1 MNRKGFTL
9 IELLA
14 VIILIALIA
23 VLIVPNIIDTMTKSK
38 EASYQLLVKN
48 IVTASKS
55 YYEECEYGDLS
66 NKEKYGEEYACEIKI
81 EKNDDNNNYYYI
93 ELTLSD
99 LANTGFL
106 SVKDVDKKTN
116 EKLVLNPKAV
126 KEDEKNISDCEIK
139 ITKKIDKNYY
149 KVTYTITSASQ
160 DKKKCPS
167 TKDYATT
174 EVNSSE
180 ESESVE

>member
-48 IVTASKS
+48 IVTSAKT

-66 NKEKYGEEYACEIKI
+66 NRTKYGSYACKI
-81 EKNDDNNNYYYI
+81 NNNTI
-93 ELTLSD
+93 TTTLGK
-99 LANTGFL
+99 LANTGIL
-106 SVKDVDKKTN
+106 AVSDVNSDGGKVVLDPRDTKKNMSACQIT
-116 EKLVLNPKAV
+116 
-126 KEDEKNISDCEIK
+126 
-139 ITKKIDKNYY
+139 ITKKREETNINGIKTI
-149 KVTYTITSASQ
+149 KVTYIVTNEDNEDI
-160 DKKKCPS
+160 CP
-167 TKDYATT
+167 KT
-174 EVNSSE
+174 EEYGSE
-180 ESESVE
+180 

>member
-66 NKEKYGEEYACEIKI
+66 DSKYGEYACTITDKKI
-81 EKNDDNNNYYYI
+81 TI
-93 ELTLSD
+93 TLSA

-106 SVKDVDKKTN
+106 SVKDVDENNKKQ
-116 EKLVLNPKAV
+116 VLDPKNNN
-126 KEDEKNISDCEIK
+126 NISDCQIT
-139 ITKKIDKNYY
+139 ITKNIDEKY
-149 KVTYTITSASQ
+149 KVTYTITPNGGTN
-160 DKKKCPS
+160 CP
-167 TKDYATT
+167 TKYG
-174 EVNSSE
+174 
-180 ESESVE
+180 SVE

>member
-48 IVTASKS
+48 IVTSAKT

-66 NKEKYGEEYACEIKI
+66 NRTKYGSYACKI
-81 EKNDDNNNYYYI
+81 NNNTI
-93 ELTLSD
+93 TTTLGT
-99 LANTGFL
+99 LANTGML
-106 SVKDVDKKTN
+106 TVSDVDPNNKDKKV
-116 EKLVLNPKAV
+116 VLDPRDTK
-126 KEDEKNISDCEIK
+126 KNMSACQIK
-139 ITKKIDKNYY
+139 ITKKREETNINGIKTI
-149 KVTYTITSASQ
+149 KVTYIVTNEDNEDI
-160 DKKKCPS
+160 CPT
-167 TKDYATT
+167 TKEYG
-174 EVNSSE
+174 SE
-180 ESESVE
+180 

>member
-48 IVTASKS
+48 IVTSAQT

-66 NKEKYGEEYACEIKI
+66 NRTKYGSYACQI
-81 EKNDDNNNYYYI
+81 NNNTI
-93 ELTLSD
+93 TTTLGT
-99 LANTGFL
+99 LANTGML
-106 SVKDVDKKTN
+106 TVSDVDSEDKDKKV
-116 EKLVLNPKAV
+116 VLDPRDTK
-126 KEDEKNISDCEIK
+126 KNMSACQIT
-139 ITKKIDKNYY
+139 ITKKREETNINGIKTI
-149 KVTYTITSASQ
+149 KVTYIVTNEDNEDI
-160 DKKKCPS
+160 CP
-167 TKDYATT
+167 TT
-174 EVNSSE
+174 EE
-180 ESESVE
+180 YKK

>member
-48 IVTASKS
+48 IVTSAKT

-66 NKEKYGEEYACEIKI
+66 NRTKYGSYACKI
-81 EKNDDNNNYYYI
+81 NNNTI
-93 ELTLSD
+93 TTTLGT
-99 LANTGFL
+99 LANTGIL
-106 SVKDVDKKTN
+106 AVSDVNSDGGKVVLDPRDTKKNMSACQIT
-116 EKLVLNPKAV
+116 
-126 KEDEKNISDCEIK
+126 
-139 ITKKIDKNYY
+139 ITKVKSNIKDDNGITSN
-149 KVTYTITSASQ
+149 KVTYKVEASSGSN
-160 DKKKCPS
+160 CP
-167 TKDYATT
+167 TT
-174 EVNSSE
+174 EE
-180 ESESVE
+180 YKK